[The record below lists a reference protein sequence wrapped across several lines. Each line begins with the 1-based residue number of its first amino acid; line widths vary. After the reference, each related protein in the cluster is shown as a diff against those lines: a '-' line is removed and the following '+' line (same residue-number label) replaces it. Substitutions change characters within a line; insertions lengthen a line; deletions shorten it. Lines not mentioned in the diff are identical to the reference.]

1 MSRIPLPYTQKVLD
15 LFRNPKNLG
24 KLEDANVIAVAGNP
38 ACGDM
43 ITFYMKINNQAVIE
57 KISFESYG
65 CAANIAT
72 ASIVTEMIKGLNV
85 KSAWKD
91 VTWKKVTE
99 EVGGL
104 PNVKFHCGI
113 LAVGAVKVLGIPCGL
128 IINRS
133 DIGDDQVKKYA
144 AIREVPILMEI
155 PFDRRIAEAYSR
167 GDVLIEVM
175 PEWKAKF
182 LALYD
187 QITEIVAY
195 HKD

>member
-1 MSRIPLPYTQKVLD
+1 MSRVPLPYTQKVLD

-24 KLEDANVIAVAGNP
+24 KLEDANIIAVAGNP

-72 ASIVTEMIKGLNV
+72 ASVVTEMIKGLGV
-85 KSAWKD
+85 ESAWKD

-113 LAVGAVKVLGIPCGL
+113 LAVGAVK
-128 IINRS
+128 R
-133 DIGDDQVKKYA
+133 
-144 AIREVPILMEI
+144 AIRKYYEQKGSAPSWLPKELT
-155 PFDRRIAEAYSR
+155 FEEKQALEEEELAKKLSKK
-167 GDVLIEVM
+167 L
-175 PEWKAKF
+175 KAADEK
-182 LALYD
+182 
-187 QITEIVAY
+187 
-195 HKD
+195 